1 MRGLA
6 ELAMRGPK
14 QAILLSVLFTSIPV
28 MFWLSAAIISLVIL
42 RRGVDQGLK
51 VLMWALL
58 PGIAWAAAGQY
69 SVLMGLV
76 ATGLLALS
84 LRATVSWQKTLL
96 VLLPVGGLMA
106 FMLSVV
112 APGQVSQLSGMIME
126 FLTSVLKQT
135 GKTPAD
141 LSENLISLVHFG
153 VIGMLTWFNLVN
165 CVLGLILAR
174 SWQSL
179 LYNPGGFQQEFHSI
193 RFTASLSIT
202 LLALTLAGSA
212 LLPIMVVLIPV
223 ASLPLFVAGL
233 SMVHALVRLRKMGS
247 LPLIIFYVLVILF
260 TQLAYPI
267 IVLTACL
274 DSLFDFR
281 KRVEQKVH
289 QD

>member
-14 QAILLSVLFTSIPV
+14 QAILLSVLFASIPV

-58 PGIAWAAAGQY
+58 PGIAWAATGQY
-69 SVLMGLV
+69 SVLMGL
-76 ATGLLALS
+76 ASTGLLAIT

-96 VLLPVGGLMA
+96 ALLPIGGLMA
-106 FMLSVV
+106 FVLSLV
-112 APGQVSQLSGMIME
+112 APGQVDQLAGMVME
-126 FLTSVLKQT
+126 FLTSVLKQA

-141 LSENLISLVHFG
+141 LGENLTSLVHFG
-153 VIGMLTWFNLVN
+153 VVGMLTWFNLVS
-165 CVLGLILAR
+165 CVLGLVLAR

-179 LYNPGGFQQEFHSI
+179 LYNPGGFQEEFHNI
-193 RFTASLSIT
+193 RFTAPLSMA
-202 LLALTLAGSA
+202 LLALTLAGSK
-212 LLPIMVVLIPV
+212 LSPFMVVLIPV

-233 SMVHALVRLRKMGS
+233 SMVHGLVGLRKMGS
-247 LPLIIFYVLVILF
+247 LPLILFYAVVILI

-281 KRVEQKVH
+281 KRVEQKVR

>member
-6 ELAMRGPK
+6 ELAMRGPR

-42 RRGVDQGLK
+42 RHGVDQGLK
-51 VLMWALL
+51 VLIWALL
-58 PGIAWAAAGQY
+58 PGIAWAATGQY

-84 LRATVSWQKTLL
+84 LRTTVSWQKTLL
-96 VLLPVGGLMA
+96 ALLPVGGLMA
-106 FMLSVV
+106 FMLSIVV
-112 APGQVSQLSGMIME
+112 PGQVTQLTEMVME
-126 FLTSVLKQT
+126 LLTSVLKQA

-141 LSENLISLVHFG
+141 LSDNLEPLVHFG
-153 VIGMLTWFNLVN
+153 VIGMLAWFNLVN
-165 CVLGLILAR
+165 CVLGLVLAR
-174 SWQSL
+174 SWQSM
-179 LYNPGGFQQEFHSI
+179 LYNPGGFQKELHSI
-193 RFTASLSIT
+193 RFTATLSMT
-202 LLALTLAGSA
+202 LLALALAGLVLSPFMVI
-212 LLPIMVVLIPV
+212 LLPL

-233 SMVHALVRLRKMGS
+233 SMVHALVWLRKMGS
-247 LPLIIFYVLVILF
+247 LPLIMFYVLVILF

-281 KRVEQKVH
+281 KRVRQKVP